1 MSSNNILPTSLKA
14 LKIMKK
20 VDKIS
25 GVDKLEKDSGL
36 HMSVYKETT
45 DSKEEGKY

>member
-1 MSSNNILPTSLKA
+1 
-14 LKIMKK
+14 MKK

-36 HMSVYKETT
+36 HMSV
-45 DSKEEGKY
+45 